1 MTLTLRAGDLHV
13 RLDPGTGGA
22 IASLAWRG
30 ISLLR
35 PVRDMRLAAQ
45 YGRAVAAYPLIPY
58 ANRIDHGRFTL
69 GGLSYQLAR
78 NFGDEPHSIHG
89 NGWMRAWAIRESGPA
104 YARLTL
110 DHRPPH
116 DPVTEWPF
124 AYQAEQIFSASDD
137 RLEIRLSL
145 LNQDSVA
152 FPAGIG
158 LHPYVARTPK
168 STLCFEADT
177 IWRTGADGLPAGRIA
192 VPADLAFDRPRPIGA
207 LEIDTCFAG
216 WGGSATLL
224 MPEHQ
229 LVLHIEAGPPLDHFQ
244 VYTPMG
250 QDYCGLE
257 PVSNMPDGINR
268 MGSIS
273 DQGMVMLAPGQ
284 SLMSRVTFSSFVSPA
299 KKHVLF

>member
-13 RLDPGTGGA
+13 GLDPGTGGA

-35 PVRDMRLAAQ
+35 PVRDARLAAQ
-45 YGRAVAAYPLIPY
+45 NGHAVAAYPLIPY

-69 GGLSYQLAR
+69 HGQTYQLAR

-89 NGWMRAWAIRESGPA
+89 NAWMRAWAVTESDRSS
-104 YARLTL
+104 ARLTL
-110 DHRPPH
+110 DHRPPR
-116 DPVTEWPF
+116 DPGAEWPF
-124 AYQAEQIFSASDD
+124 AYHAEQLFDASED
-137 RLEIRLSL
+137 RLEIGISL
-145 LNQDSVA
+145 LNTDSVA

-168 STLCFEADT
+168 STLCLQADT
-177 IWRTGADGLPAGRIA
+177 IWRTGPDGLPARRIA
-192 VPADLAFDRPRPIGA
+192 LPEDLEFDRPRPIGA
-207 LEIDTCFAG
+207 TEIDSCFAG
-216 WGGSATLL
+216 WGGSASLE

-229 LVLHIEAGPPLDHFQ
+229 LTLHIEAGPPMDHFQ
-244 VYTPMG
+244 VYTPSG

-268 MGSIS
+268 MDTIS
-273 DQGMVMLAPGQ
+273 DQGMVMLAPRQ
-284 SLMSRVTFSSFVSPA
+284 SLRACVTFRVMR
-299 KKHVLF
+299 HIRQT